1 MSAATPWSGPA
12 PAKINLFL
20 HVLGRRPDGYHDLES
35 LVVFARD
42 AAAADHLKIDPAPA
56 DLSLQLDGPFAA
68 GLAAAPGDNLVLRA
82 AAALRQ
88 ATGCAAGAALTL
100 TKNLPVAS
108 GIGGGSAD
116 AAAALHGLNALWGLG
131 LDGRAL
137 AVIGRGLGA
146 DLPVCL
152 MGQPSLMTG
161 TGETLAPC
169 PPLPP
174 LWAVLVNPGVTL
186 STGAVFGALNGR
198 ADGAAP
204 PLRPPSLRP
213 AASAADLAIQLRQ
226 CRNDLEGP
234 ARFLCT
240 EIDPVLVSLR
250 AQGGCL
256 LARMSGSGATCFG
269 LFGAARQAQVAAAAL
284 QRAHP
289 DWWVC
294 HTSL

>member
-1 MSAATPWSGPA
+1 MPAPAPWSGPA

-20 HVLGRRPDGYHDLES
+20 HVLGRRPDGYHELES

-42 AAAADHLKIDPAPA
+42 AGAADHLRIDPAPA
-56 DLSLQLDGPFAA
+56 ALSLRLDGPFAT
-68 GLAAAPGDNLVLRA
+68 GLEAAPGPNLVLRA
-82 AAALRQ
+82 ADALRQ
-88 ATGCAAGAALTL
+88 ATGCTAGAAFTL

-116 AAAALHGLNALWGLG
+116 AAAALHGLNSLWGLG
-131 LDGRAL
+131 LDDRAL
-137 AVIGRGLGA
+137 AAIGRGLGA

-152 MGQPSLMTG
+152 SGRPSLMTG
-161 TGETLAPC
+161 TGETLLPC

-174 LWAVLVNPGVTL
+174 LWAVLVNPGAAL
-186 STGAVFGALNGR
+186 ATGAVFEALNGR
-198 ADGAAP
+198 AGGAGP
-204 PLRPPSLRP
+204 PLRP
-213 AASAADLAIQLRQ
+213 AASAADLAIQLRR

-234 ARFLCT
+234 ARFLT
-240 EIDPVLVSLR
+240 PEIDPVLVALR

-269 LFGAARQAQVAAAAL
+269 LFGMARQAQVAAAAL
-284 QRAHP
+284 QRANP
-289 DWWVC
+289 AWWVR